1 MGYQLKITIKNS
13 RPPIWRRIIVPE
25 HITFVDLDNIIEAAF
40 GWTHDHMFA
49 FKFGNWEEE
58 FVGTPF
64 GSDEDTADVCIDP
77 WMEEGISFSYIYD
90 FGDDWVHTIKVEKI
104 VPYEERYPQV
114 TKYKGP
120 NMIEDCGGIWGFYEY
135 IDEAEPFDME
145 AVNEKFRTWNLAETY
160 PEADDDWM
168 TDDDEY
174 REAME
179 MFGKLLSGLTG
190 EDEESQKEIEGLME
204 AMKIHE
210 DNLRETV
217 PPLLSL
223 EDVFMCYTKEDLK
236 YIAKMHGFTG
246 YNKFKKNELAQ
257 WLKNHLLETVFMKEI
272 LLKASEDELN
282 LFEKAIKENGI
293 IMNEDIISRYFL
305 LGTYGGYNSELEF
318 YRVPVDVQEKYEKIC
333 TPEFKKECAIG
344 HRFLAYCDSA
354 VFLYGVI
361 PVKKFVEIY
370 NSYEDTD
377 MDIKEA
383 GQRIKELIDRG
394 EPYALREGLLMDEDL
409 LEEDLF
415 RFIMEIQAPFFYYI
429 PEDKEEFIKYGQT
442 DSQAPDEKTQFFI
455 DYLHK
460 KFHKKSPEDMMIFMQ
475 IQDGIRMNAD
485 VEELIEALARWGC
498 KISSQKQILE
508 AEKQI
513 LRLSNYIR
521 KWDYKGHTAEET
533 RQKDKK
539 IIQFPGGRKIYP
551 NDACPCGSGKKYK
564 HCCGKNK

>member
-160 PEADDDWM
+160 PEEEDDWM
-168 TDDDEY
+168 ADEDEY

-217 PPLLSL
+217 PPLMSL
-223 EDVFMCYTKEDLK
+223 EDVFLHY
-236 YIAKMHGFTG
+236 
-246 YNKFKKNELAQ
+246 
-257 WLKNHLLETVFMKEI
+257 
-272 LLKASEDELN
+272 
-282 LFEKAIKENGI
+282 
-293 IMNEDIISRYFL
+293 
-305 LGTYGGYNSELEF
+305 YG
-318 YRVPVDVQEKYEKIC
+318 K
-333 TPEFKKECAIG
+333 
-344 HRFLAYCDSA
+344 
-354 VFLYGVI
+354 
-361 PVKKFVEIY
+361 
-370 NSYEDTD
+370 
-377 MDIKEA
+377 
-383 GQRIKELIDRG
+383 G
-394 EPYALREGLLMDEDL
+394 E
-409 LEEDLF
+409 EED
-415 RFIMEIQAPFFYYI
+415 A
-429 PEDKEEFIKYGQT
+429 
-442 DSQAPDEKTQFFI
+442 
-455 DYLHK
+455 
-460 KFHKKSPEDMMIFMQ
+460 
-475 IQDGIRMNAD
+475 
-485 VEELIEALARWGC
+485 
-498 KISSQKQILE
+498 
-508 AEKQI
+508 
-513 LRLSNYIR
+513 
-521 KWDYKGHTAEET
+521 
-533 RQKDKK
+533 
-539 IIQFPGGRKIYP
+539 
-551 NDACPCGSGKKYK
+551 
-564 HCCGKNK
+564 